1 MDKGDSAMTD
11 ADLKLQ
17 ALVQAVEVARM
28 AGVSGALGNS
38 SAASIVSTAEAFY
51 AFLAQPVRLEPPARL
66 GQVAAPR
73 SGATEHAV
81 LQGDV
86 GYVWHQDCP
95 CDRCKTMTE
104 CLVAEQRAAMGGDRL
119 ER

>member
-1 MDKGDSAMTD
+1 MTD

-17 ALVQAVEVARM
+17 ALLQAVEVARR
-28 AGVSGALGNS
+28 LGNA

-66 GQVAAPR
+66 GQIGAA
-73 SGATEHAV
+73 GAEHQV
-81 LQGDV
+81 LQGDGW
-86 GYVWHQDCP
+86 GYVWHQGCQ
-95 CDRCKTMTE
+95 CDRCKAVTE
-104 CLVAEQRAAMGGDRL
+104 RLVAEQRAAMGGDRL